1 MAENFFG
8 ITDTGKHRSNN
19 EDAFIA
25 QKSAANNYV
34 IAAVIDGVGGY
45 AGGEVAAAIARET
58 IIDTLS
64 VAKND
69 FPDILREA
77 LYKANEKINDERTK
91 AKEHNS
97 MACVCTL
104 AVADVDQNTFYYAH
118 VGDTR
123 LYLLRDGSLVKIS
136 TDHSFVGFL
145 EDSGRLTEEAAMSHP
160 KRNEI
165 NKALGFEPDIRNNP
179 DYIEIGNSPFLPGD
193 TLLLCSD
200 GLTDMVKRQDI
211 ADILASSDAL
221 KVKGYNLI
229 NLANHNGGHDNITVV
244 LVRNDKK
251 AAQRQAV
258 LPATDQKKKIITET
272 EPVKE
277 TPVPI
282 KETSVS
288 DEEKAKVTR
297 SSGATPFLGILC
309 VVLALSTG
317 WFYWQYNKAKQTPV
331 KGVADVDIVKHRP
344 LDPQEQKLMAA
355 IAGVKKDTLQL
366 ADSSYKSPVTID
378 STITITRDT
387 LYIWASGNIVLKA
400 DSGFKGPAFK
410 LAANCKHVV
419 FDHVNLDGFSTAITS
434 ATSALQLKSVKFN
447 HCAVPVVLS
456 YAAPDGKTVSGTSA
470 PNLFKPDSLP
480 KAMKK

>member
-19 EDAFIA
+19 EDAFVA
-25 QKSAANNYV
+25 QKSAANNYI

-45 AGGEVAAAIARET
+45 AGGEVAAAITRET

-64 VAKND
+64 VTNNG
-69 FPDILREA
+69 FPDVLREA
-77 LYKANEKINDERTK
+77 LYKANEKINDERGK

-104 AVADVDQNTFYYAH
+104 ALVDIDQNIFYYAH

-179 DYIEIGNSPFLPGD
+179 EYIEIGNSPFLPGD

-211 ADILASSDAL
+211 ADILASTDAL

-251 AAQRQAV
+251 AARQQAV
-258 LPATDQKKKIITET
+258 LPAGDQKKKIITET

-277 TPVPI
+277 TAAPV
-282 KETSVS
+282 KETDLSH
-288 DEEKAKVTR
+288 EEKAKT
-297 SSGATPFLGILC
+297 SWGATPFLGALC
-309 VVLALSTG
+309 LLLALSTG
-317 WFYWQYNKAKQTPV
+317 WFYWQYNKAKQASV
-331 KGVADVDIVKHRP
+331 KVVGNVDTVKHQS
-344 LDPQEQKLMAA
+344 LNPQEQKLLAA
-355 IAGVKKDTLQL
+355 LANVKKDTLQL
-366 ADSSYKSPVTID
+366 ADSSYKTPVTID

-387 LYIWASGNIVLKA
+387 LYIKASGNIVLKA
-400 DSGFKGPAFK
+400 DSAFKGPAFK

-419 FDHVNLDGFSTAITS
+419 FDHVNFDGFGTAITS
-434 ATSALQLKSVKFN
+434 ATSALQLKSAKFS

-456 YAAPDGKTVSGTSA
+456 YTAPDGKAVSGTSA
-470 PNLFKPDSLP
+470 SNLFKPDSLA